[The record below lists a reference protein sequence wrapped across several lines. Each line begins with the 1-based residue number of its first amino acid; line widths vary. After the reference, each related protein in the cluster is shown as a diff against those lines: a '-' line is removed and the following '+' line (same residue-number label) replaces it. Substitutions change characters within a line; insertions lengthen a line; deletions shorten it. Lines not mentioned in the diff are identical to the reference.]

1 MFSLTARLLYS
12 TVDAEDICED
22 YSDILQST
30 VTALSKLFLE
40 EENMQVKFRVLERF
54 DLFNLWQIFH
64 ELTQREELCRFGT
77 LLLKR
82 MKRNNENSW
91 KVLKQRK
98 CISTAPTV
106 MTLLPKE
113 LIFLT
118 VKPVTVRFDA

>member
-54 DLFNLWQIFH
+54 DLFNL
-64 ELTQREELCRFGT
+64 
-77 LLLKR
+77 
-82 MKRNNENSW
+82 
-91 KVLKQRK
+91 
-98 CISTAPTV
+98 
-106 MTLLPKE
+106 
-113 LIFLT
+113 
-118 VKPVTVRFDA
+118 